1 MAGALAIGQLLFGMF
16 GSVAD
21 LPKTN
26 LKVILESTGDDIF
39 KIY

>member
-1 MAGALAIGQLLFGMF
+1 MAGALAVGQLLFGMF

-26 LKVILESTGDDIF
+26 LKVILARV
-39 KIY
+39 